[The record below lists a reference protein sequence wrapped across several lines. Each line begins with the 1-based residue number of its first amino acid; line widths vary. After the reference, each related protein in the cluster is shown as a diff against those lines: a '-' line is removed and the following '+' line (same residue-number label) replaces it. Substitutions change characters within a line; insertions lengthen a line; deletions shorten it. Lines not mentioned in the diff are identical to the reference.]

1 MLELASLKFSVN
13 TDQLKEAA
21 DKLDALA
28 KKAGDLGKA
37 TRALTEDEKKR
48 AKVAVDNAKAAD
60 LNAAA
65 ELKLA
70 QAREKDA
77 QAAERNAKASKV
89 VTEANIKQAES
100 SAKIEVQSQ
109 KKVRAN
115 NSEIE
120 SLDKLTKSL
129 ADYRTKVE
137 FVEQGNT
144 RVEASILTMAKNL
157 GATSEQMQTFGDL
170 FDRMRKMQKGD
181 AFDGST
187 GALRKLKLELEV
199 SQQLLKNFGT
209 SGALTRSQMMD
220 LGRALHQVEAEGKQ
234 FNLTQSQISAKQE
247 EVRKEFIATAQS
259 MNTIESEYKQL
270 RTSATQT
277 ADAHVKAYEKEQSAR
292 HRATVSFNDYLEKVG
307 QTKLATK
314 ELYSQGVFSRT
325 TINQFV
331 ELERRAKEAGVS
343 LEELNKIKVDFA
355 RMDAGNAGLKFQSDL
370 IKGLTTQVLALGA
383 AYMSIQGVVQ
393 AGSFFIKT
401 ADDMKLLK
409 SRLDIAG
416 EGTVNFKRDF
426 GNLVKIANDAR
437 SPIEA
442 VTTVFTRLVPIMP
455 AMGKGV
461 KEATQVTEALTKML
475 RISGR
480 GAQEASSAML
490 QFSQAMAK
498 GKLDGDEFRSLA
510 ENLPEVLREIERQ
523 TGKTRAE
530 IMLMS
535 SAGMLSSTMITEVMI
550 KALEKLNK
558 QMKDLPETVEGS
570 TQVLKNNFT
579 LLVKSM
585 DEAMGISDKLAGA
598 ILKVAEAVKAAA
610 DAGPGL
616 SGLLTGLAT
625 FAGSAVIVGMGA
637 LAVNLGKVALGYGL
651 IQGAVSSF
659 SGFLMR
665 NPVGL
670 AILGLSAVAGVNDYM
685 KKQQEQV
692 QSVEEGTAKLKQ
704 AMSKQ
709 KIAQDN
715 VTRLEA
721 KGSNTVAINTAKN
734 SLAEVD
740 RIVDTLKKNLAQFEE
755 DYAKTAQE
763 KFRAGL
769 SAREREAKGLS
780 GLTSQYEDFGGL
792 KQAKGL
798 NSEYKKNIGAV
809 EANLSVAVKEADF
822 NLQQAYTEIAKL
834 DIKEADKVIRRQ
846 QAETLANKAKLEAAR
861 LTQDN
866 LKLLDKKLK
875 DDVDKLNRK
884 EAGPTKQATSEGYG
898 VQNDSILENLK
909 KRYEAEMKTIREG
922 ETSKQQLLASSGAV
936 GAELFQKQYQIADEA
951 NKAESARANQYY
963 TEVNAQTEDL
973 IKKANENYARFVKEQ
988 SGKEGFSEA
997 NKKMQESRDNYI
1009 RKLNEGLKTT
1019 GIQIDELNNRNSI
1032 DLFTRLGKDINEAGK
1047 EIIKL
1052 NKEITN
1058 LINKEVELKAE
1069 RDASEQAQIDSI
1081 GLTEKQIVMLK
1092 AETDERNRL
1101 SKEKQKV
1108 FADAEIAKANLQG
1121 MIDKQKELKITSV
1134 DALIASLD
1142 MDESIKEKEKALKAL
1157 NITMDQY
1164 NGLLATLPQ
1173 EQAARALRELN
1184 RNEVKEFS
1192 NKIAD
1197 ALMLG
1202 LSSGAKTGS
1211 RAIRKIIM
1219 DELKK
1224 PITITVQALVSTAMN
1239 AITGGG
1245 SNGILGSVTN
1255 LLGMGNNP
1263 LASIGSF
1270 FGMGSGSSVG
1280 SVLSGMNGLGSV
1292 GATFGSALSSA
1303 TGGLSLLAETAG
1315 TSAIP
1320 SLAALGEAS
1329 FGTVTAMDTAATSLA
1344 TALPLSEAGLSLG
1357 AAAGGSTLGAIGSA
1371 LMTAAPYLA
1380 AAYVLYKGFTSG
1392 PKRVVGTGISGTF
1405 GQTGFEGNSYQDW
1418 KKSGGWFTDSKSG
1431 TDLKA
1436 LDSNTDKGL
1445 DNSFITLKLN
1455 AIASAKALGLTTDS
1469 IINFSKTVRVEFGQN
1484 ADENNAKM
1492 QEMLNGMSDDIA
1504 RILIPSIDSM
1514 AVAGERAKDT
1524 FARLALN
1531 LTSINSMVGNLG
1543 LKLIDVSV
1551 VGAVASSALADM
1563 FGGLDKLKEATSTYY
1578 DSFYSD
1584 AEKMTLSAKLMQDSL
1599 TAVDKG
1605 LTLPKTKEEFRKM
1618 VDVLDLNTEYGRNLY
1633 AVLVKIAPTFDTFT
1647 TAIETI
1653 KTKVKE
1659 AASTLRESIFTATY
1673 GTKLPEQQLSSLK
1686 ESFDSL
1692 IASAAL
1698 QSGDELAGTSEKIS
1712 SSLQPLLDKVK
1723 EVYASGP
1730 EYFKLQ
1736 EEILSKAGMIANRSD
1751 NLGTYEDRSLASLT
1765 DISSI
1770 LAKINESGQLTVVN
1784 LEKLIGYGNV
1794 TNPVDTS
1801 TPVNPSQVL
1810 IVKANNEAS
1819 SILAKLNAKS
1829 LADGL
1834 TSQIAES
1841 LSKIDAFK
1849 ESGVQ
1854 GGTSNSL
1861 YNAVTYKTRFA
1872 KYLADLAALTGVLD
1886 SLQNQQNYQN
1896 SIAGDIGS
1904 QDTEAKLNALR
1915 KQITDAG
1922 GVPAFAKGAAF
1933 SGGVVKEPTLFNMGL
1948 MGEAGAEG
1956 ILPLAKTP
1964 SGALGVQSVGVGSQE
1979 VSERLVESNRHLG
1992 ALVRLQQASN
2002 LKIIEKLS
2010 EVEQRLEG
2018 IETAA
2023 RLEATA

>member
-21 DKLDALA
+21 DKLDTLA
-28 KKAGDLGKA
+28 KKAGDLGKV
-37 TRALTEDEKKR
+37 TKELSVSEKNLAIA
-48 AKVAVDNAKAAD
+48 AKESAKAAD

-77 QAAERNAKASKV
+77 KATEHSAKASKV

-100 SAKIEVQSQ
+100 NAKVEVQQQRKIKAAST
-109 KKVRAN
+109 
-115 NSEIE
+115 E
-120 SLDKLTKSL
+120 SDAMGKLVKMYV
-129 ADYRTKVE
+129 DYTSKVE
-137 FVEQGNT
+137 FVEQGNS
-144 RVEASILTMAKNL
+144 RVEAGMLTLAKNL
-157 GATSEQMQTFGDL
+157 GATASDLSNFNEL

-331 ELERRAKEAGVS
+331 ELERRAKEAGIS
-343 LEELNKIKVDFA
+343 LQELNKIKADFA

-383 AYMSIQGVVQ
+383 AYMSIQGIVQ

-550 KALEKLNK
+550 KALGKLNE
-558 QMKDLPETVEGS
+558 QMKKMPEAVEGA
-570 TQVLKNNFT
+570 TTVLKNNFT

-670 AILGLSAVAGVNDYM
+670 AILGLSALAGVNDYM

-692 QSVEEGTAKLKQ
+692 QSVEEGTEKLKK
-704 AMSKQ
+704 AMSQQ

-809 EANLSVAVKEADF
+809 EANLSVAVKQADF
-822 NLQQAYTEIAKL
+822 DLQQAYTDIAKL

-898 VQNDSILENLK
+898 VQNDAILENLK
-909 KRYEAEMKTIREG
+909 KRYDAEMKTIREG

-951 NKAESARANQYY
+951 NKAESARAKQYY
-963 TEVNAQTEDL
+963 NEVNAQTEDL

-1009 RKLNEGLKTT
+1009 NKLNEGLKTT
-1019 GIQIDELNNRNSI
+1019 GIQITELNNRNSI

-1058 LINKEVELKAE
+1058 LIDKEVELKAE
-1069 RDASEQAQIDSI
+1069 RDASEQSQIDSI
-1081 GLTEKQIVMLK
+1081 GLTEKQIAMLK
-1092 AETDERNRL
+1092 AETEERNRL

-1197 ALMLG
+1197 ALMQG
-1202 LSSGAKTGS
+1202 LSGGAKTGS

-1224 PITITVQALVSTAMN
+1224 PITITVQALVSGLVGN
-1239 AITGGG
+1239 LTGGG
-1245 SNGILGSVTN
+1245 SNGVLGSLTSM
-1255 LLGMGNNP
+1255 LGLGNNP
-1263 LASIGSF
+1263 LASVANL
-1270 FGMGSGSSVG
+1270 FGMGSGGIAGAAS
-1280 SVLSGMNGLGSV
+1280 
-1292 GATFGSALSSA
+1292 GATTGSDAA
-1303 TGGLSLLAETAG
+1303 
-1315 TSAIP
+1315 
-1320 SLAALGEAS
+1320 LAALGYAGPSALGAGAAS
-1329 FGTVTAMDTAATSLA
+1329 S
-1344 TALPLSEAGLSLG
+1344 AGIMASLG
-1357 AAAGGSTLGAIGSA
+1357 SVTSMLGPIAAAAGVAKLIQGDFKLAGLGDLSILLPGMSRLFGMGSKKT
-1371 LMTAAPYLA
+1371 TA
-1380 AAYVLYKGFTSG
+1380 S
-1392 PKRVVGTGISGTF
+1392 GISGTF
-1405 GQTGFEGNSYQDW
+1405 GSDGFSGNSFQDW
-1418 KKSGGWFTDSKSG
+1418 KQKGGLFRDDKKG
-1431 TDLKA
+1431 TKLGA
-1436 LDSNTDKGL
+1436 LDSET
-1445 DNSFITLKLN
+1445 DNSLDKAFSALKLS
-1455 AIASAKALGLTTDS
+1455 AIESAKAMNLTVDS
-1469 IINFSKTVRVEFGQN
+1469 IVNFSKTVRVEFGQN
-1484 ADENNAKM
+1484 ADENNKKM
-1492 QEMLNGMSDDIA
+1492 QEMLDGMSDDIA

-1514 AVAGERAKDT
+1514 AAAGEKAKDT

-1543 LKLIDVSV
+1543 LKLVDVSV
-1551 VGAVASSALADM
+1551 VGAVASSALANM

-1633 AVLVKIAPTFDTFT
+1633 SVLVKIAPTFDTFT
-1647 TAIETI
+1647 TAIETV

-1659 AASTLRESIFTATY
+1659 AASTLRESIFNATY
-1673 GTKLPEQQLSSLK
+1673 GTKLPEQQLGSLK

-1751 NLGTYEDRSLASLT
+1751 KLGTYEDRSLASLT

-1770 LAKINESGQLTVVN
+1770 LVKINESGKLTVAN
-1784 LEKLIGYGNV
+1784 LEKLIGYGNTV
-1794 TNPVDTS
+1794 NPVDS
-1801 TPVNPSQVL
+1801 ASNPISASQIA
-1810 IVKANNEAS
+1810 IVKATNEAS
-1819 SILAKLNAKS
+1819 LILEKISAQSKAEN
-1829 LADGL
+1829 LAP
-1834 TSQIAES
+1834 QIAEALAKVEALKQAGPAKNS
-1841 LSKIDAFK
+1841 NIWGEAISK
-1849 ESGVQ
+1849 ESNLYKYNTLLAEL
-1854 GGTSNSL
+1854 TSTL
-1861 YNAVTYKTRFA
+1861 GLLQYNKQY
-1872 KYLADLAALTGVLD
+1872 
-1886 SLQNQQNYQN
+1886 NE
-1896 SIAGDIGS
+1896 SIAGDISS

-1922 GVPAFAKGAAF
+1922 GTPAFAKGAAF

-1956 ILPLAKTP
+1956 ILPLAKTS
-1964 SGALGVQSVGVGSQE
+1964 SGALGVQAVGVGSQE

>member
-1 MLELASLKFSVN
+1 MLELASLKFSVD
-13 TDQLKEAA
+13 TSRLEATA
-21 DKLDALA
+21 KLLDTVAQ
-28 KKAGDLGKA
+28 KAGELGKA
-37 TRALTEDEKKR
+37 TRALTEDEKKQTK
-48 AKVAVDNAKAAD
+48 AAIESAKAAD
-60 LNAAA
+60 LQAAT

-70 QAREKDA
+70 KIREKDA
-77 QAAERNAKASKV
+77 QVVERNARAAKTAAESS
-89 VTEANIKQAES
+89 IRQAES
-100 SAKIEVQSQ
+100 AAKLEAIQLR
-109 KKVRAN
+109 KIKGN

-129 ADYRTKVE
+129 ADYKSKVE

-157 GATSEQMQTFGDL
+157 GATSEQMKTFGDL

-209 SGALTRSQMMD
+209 SGALTRSQMTE

-234 FNLTQSQISAKQE
+234 FNLTQAQIAAQQDI
-247 EVRKEFIATAQS
+247 VRKEFIATAQAANS
-259 MNTIESEYKQL
+259 IDAQLKQL
-270 RTSATQT
+270 RQSTTQT
-277 ADAHVKAYEKEQSAR
+277 ADAHVKAYEKEQAAR
-292 HRATVSFNDYLEKVG
+292 HRAIVSFNDYLEKVG

-331 ELERRAKEAGVS
+331 ELERRAKEAGIS
-343 LEELNKIKVDFA
+343 LEQLNQIKSEFGK
-355 RMDAGNAGLKFQSDL
+355 MDAGNAGLKFQHDL

-393 AGSFFIKT
+393 AGAFFIKT

-416 EGTVNFKRDF
+416 EGTINFKRDF

-498 GKLDGDEFRSLA
+498 GKLDGDEFRSIA
-510 ENLPEVLREIERQ
+510 ENLPEVLRVLEKQ

-535 SAGMLSSTMITEVMI
+535 SAGMLTSTMMTEAMI
-550 KALEKLNK
+550 KSLDKLNEQLK
-558 QMKDLPETVEGS
+558 KMPETVEGA
-570 TQVLKNNFT
+570 TTVLKNNFT
-579 LLVKSM
+579 LLVTKM
-585 DEAMGISDKLAGA
+585 DEASGVSDKLAKS
-598 ILKVAEAVKAAA
+598 ILDVASGVKNLA
-610 DAGPGL
+610 DSGPGV
-616 SGLLTGLAT
+616 SAIMAGISAFASASVLTGLA
-625 FAGSAVIVGMGA
+625 
-637 LAVNLGKVALGYGL
+637 GL
-651 IQGAVSSF
+651 
-659 SGFLMR
+659 
-665 NPVGL
+665 
-670 AILGLSAVAGVNDYM
+670 
-685 KKQQEQV
+685 
-692 QSVEEGTAKLKQ
+692 
-704 AMSKQ
+704 
-709 KIAQDN
+709 
-715 VTRLEA
+715 
-721 KGSNTVAINTAKN
+721 
-734 SLAEVD
+734 
-740 RIVDTLKKNLAQFEE
+740 
-755 DYAKTAQE
+755 
-763 KFRAGL
+763 
-769 SAREREAKGLS
+769 
-780 GLTSQYEDFGGL
+780 
-792 KQAKGL
+792 
-798 NSEYKKNIGAV
+798 
-809 EANLSVAVKEADF
+809 
-822 NLQQAYTEIAKL
+822 
-834 DIKEADKVIRRQ
+834 
-846 QAETLANKAKLEAAR
+846 AAR
-861 LTQDN
+861 LIAIAAGYSGVMAAVSGFAGFLVSNPIGLALVGIGLATGVSAFIEAQRTQVRSLSEGND
-866 LKLLDKKLK
+866 KLKKLK
-875 DDVDKLNRK
+875 DERTQILADMSKEMTRVEVLGSVGGGEVQTRIAPGMGRIKAMLDQNTKDQELVSKTLVQFSKTQAQTAEEQFRKTLTPAQMQAKSPEQMLADSGFDTHSKKGLSADYLKQSQELYDGLDKQIKTHNFNYEQSVKSIKDLGLPPQEQDARLKQALEDRKKAVQRTSDATLNMVTELKRKYQEGVDSIDKK
-884 EAGPTKQATSEGYG
+884 EKGPTKQATSEGYG
-898 VQNDSILENLK
+898 VQNDAILENLK
-909 KRYEAEMKTIREG
+909 KRYDAEMKTIREG

-963 TEVNAQTEDL
+963 NEVNAQTEDL

-997 NKKMQESRDNYI
+997 NKKMIESRDNYI
-1009 RKLNEGLKTT
+1009 KKLNEGLKTT
-1019 GIQIDELNNRNSI
+1019 GIQITELNNRNSI

-1081 GLTEKQIVMLK
+1081 GLTEKQIAMLK

-1108 FADAEIAKANLQG
+1108 FADVEIAKANLQN
-1121 MIDKQKELKITSV
+1121 MIAKQKELAGSALTYTREE
-1134 DALIASLD
+1134 DALNSAIEDQQVKLA
-1142 MDESIKEKEKALKAL
+1142 AL

-1197 ALMLG
+1197 ALMQG
-1202 LSSGAKTGS
+1202 LSGGAKTGS

-1224 PITITVQALVSTAMN
+1224 PITITVQALVSGLVGN
-1239 AITGGG
+1239 LTGGG
-1245 SNGILGSVTN
+1245 SNGVLGSLTSM
-1255 LLGMGNNP
+1255 LGLGNNP
-1263 LASIGSF
+1263 LASVANF
-1270 FGMGSGSSVG
+1270 FGMGSGGIAGVASGAAAG
-1280 SVLSGMNGLGSV
+1280 SD
-1292 GATFGSALSSA
+1292 AA
-1303 TGGLSLLAETAG
+1303 
-1315 TSAIP
+1315 
-1320 SLAALGEAS
+1320 LAALGYAGPSALGAGAAS
-1329 FGTVTAMDTAATSLA
+1329 TGIMASLGSVASMLGPIAAAVGVAKLVQGDFK
-1344 TALPLSEAGLSLG
+1344 LAGLGDLSILLPG
-1357 AAAGGSTLGAIGSA
+1357 MSRLFGMGSKKT
-1371 LMTAAPYLA
+1371 TA
-1380 AAYVLYKGFTSG
+1380 
-1392 PKRVVGTGISGTF
+1392 TGISGTF
-1405 GQTGFEGNSYQDW
+1405 DSGGFSGNTFQDW
-1418 KKSGGWFTDSKSG
+1418 KQKGGLFRDDKKG
-1431 TDLKA
+1431 TKLGA
-1436 LDSNTDKGL
+1436 LDSET
-1445 DNSFITLKLN
+1445 DNSLDKAFSALKLS
-1455 AIASAKALGLTTDS
+1455 AIESAKAMNLTVDS
-1469 IINFSKTVRVEFGQN
+1469 IVNFSKTVRVEFGQN

-1504 RILIPSIDSM
+1504 RILIPSIDSI
-1514 AVAGERAKDT
+1514 AAAGERAKDT

-1647 TAIETI
+1647 TAIETV

-1956 ILPLAKTP
+1956 ILPLTRTS
-1964 SGALGVQSVGVGSQE
+1964 SGSLGVQSVGVGSQE

>member
-28 KKAGDLGKA
+28 KKAGDLGKV
-37 TRALTEDEKKR
+37 TKDLSISEKNLAVA
-48 AKVAVDNAKAAD
+48 AKESAKAAD

-77 QAAERNAKASKV
+77 KAAEHNAKASKA

-100 SAKIEVQSQ
+100 SAKVELQQQ
-109 KKVRAN
+109 KKIKAAGT
-115 NSEIE
+115 E
-120 SLDKLTKSL
+120 SDAMGKLVKMYV
-129 ADYRTKVE
+129 DYTSKVE
-137 FVEQGNT
+137 FVEQGNS
-144 RVEASILTMAKNL
+144 RVEAGMLTLAKNL
-157 GATSEQMQTFGDL
+157 GATASDLSNFNEL

-343 LEELNKIKVDFA
+343 LEELNKIKAEFGK
-355 RMDAGNAGLKFQSDL
+355 MDAGNAGLKFQHDL

-383 AYMSIQGVVQ
+383 AYMSIQGIVQ
-393 AGSFFIKT
+393 AGAFFIKT

-510 ENLPEVLREIERQ
+510 ENLPEVLRVLEKQ

-535 SAGMLSSTMITEVMI
+535 SAGMLTSTMMTEAMI
-550 KALEKLNK
+550 KSLDKLNEQLK
-558 QMKDLPETVEGS
+558 KMPETVEGA
-570 TQVLKNNFT
+570 TTVLKNNFT
-579 LLVKSM
+579 LLVAKM
-585 DEAMGISDKLAGA
+585 DEASGISGKLASA
-598 ILKVAEAVKAAA
+598 ILSVAEGVKAVS
-610 DAGPGL
+610 DAGPGMTAVIIGISSFAAAGTIAL
-616 SGLLTGLAT
+616 IGGLAAKLIAVAAGYT
-625 FAGSAVIVGMGA
+625 EIFTAVSGFAAFLAANPIGLALVGIGLAAGVVSFVNAQETQVRSLKEGNDKIKKLTVERQELGAQLSNVMSGKKADGSLLNDLATGA
-637 LAVNLGKVALGYGL
+637 LGGLSKEGEIRRIQKQLADNKALELTLKKGIEQYNKDEFKTAEQEFRSKL
-651 IQGAVSSF
+651 TPAQMQAKSPEQMLAD
-659 SGFLMR
+659 SGFDTHSKK
-665 NPVGL
+665 
-670 AILGLSAVAGVNDYM
+670 GLSADYL
-685 KKQQEQV
+685 KQSQELYDGLDKQIKTHNFNYEQSVKSIKDLGLPPQEQD
-692 QSVEEGTAKLKQ
+692 ARLKQ
-704 AMSKQ
+704 ALEDRKKAVQRTSDATLNM
-709 KIAQDN
+709 
-715 VTRLEA
+715 VTELKRKYQE
-721 KGSNTVAINTAKN
+721 G
-734 SLAEVD
+734 VD
-740 RIVDTLKKNLAQFEE
+740 SI
-755 DYAKTAQE
+755 
-763 KFRAGL
+763 
-769 SAREREAKGLS
+769 
-780 GLTSQYEDFGGL
+780 
-792 KQAKGL
+792 
-798 NSEYKKNIGAV
+798 
-809 EANLSVAVKEADF
+809 
-822 NLQQAYTEIAKL
+822 
-834 DIKEADKVIRRQ
+834 
-846 QAETLANKAKLEAAR
+846 
-861 LTQDN
+861 
-866 LKLLDKKLK
+866 DKKEK
-875 DDVDKLNRK
+875 
-884 EAGPTKQATSEGYG
+884 GPTKQATSEGYG
-898 VQNDSILENLK
+898 VQNDAILENLK

-997 NKKMQESRDNYI
+997 NKKMIESRDNYI

-1081 GLTEKQIVMLK
+1081 GLTEKQIAMLK

-1121 MIDKQKELKITSV
+1121 MIGMQQKMVTTTYDQLASWLVMDLQIDSQKEKL
-1134 DALIASLD
+1134 A
-1142 MDESIKEKEKALKAL
+1142 AL
-1157 NITMDQY
+1157 NITMETY

-1197 ALMLG
+1197 ALMQG
-1202 LSSGAKTGS
+1202 LSGGAKTGS

-1224 PITITVQALVSTAMN
+1224 PITITVQALVSGLVGN
-1239 AITGGG
+1239 LTGGG
-1245 SNGILGSVTN
+1245 SNGVLGSLTSM
-1255 LLGMGNNP
+1255 LGLGNNP
-1263 LASIGSF
+1263 LASVANF
-1270 FGMGSGSSVG
+1270 FGMGSGGIAGAASGAAAG
-1280 SVLSGMNGLGSV
+1280 SD
-1292 GATFGSALSSA
+1292 AA
-1303 TGGLSLLAETAG
+1303 
-1315 TSAIP
+1315 
-1320 SLAALGEAS
+1320 LAALGYAGPSSLGTGAAS
-1329 FGTVTAMDTAATSLA
+1329 AGIMASLGSVASMLGPIAAAVGVAKLVQGDFK
-1344 TALPLSEAGLSLG
+1344 LAGLGDLSILLPG
-1357 AAAGGSTLGAIGSA
+1357 MSRLFGMGSKKT
-1371 LMTAAPYLA
+1371 TA
-1380 AAYVLYKGFTSG
+1380 
-1392 PKRVVGTGISGTF
+1392 TGISGTF
-1405 GQTGFEGNSYQDW
+1405 DSGGFSGNTFQDW
-1418 KKSGGWFTDSKSG
+1418 KQKGGLFRDDKKG
-1431 TDLKA
+1431 TKLGA
-1436 LDSNTDKGL
+1436 LDSET
-1445 DNSFITLKLN
+1445 DNSLDKAFSALKLS
-1455 AIASAKALGLTTDS
+1455 AIESAKAMNLTVDS
-1469 IINFSKTVRVEFGQN
+1469 IVNFSKTVRVEFGQN

-1647 TAIETI
+1647 TAIETV

-1956 ILPLAKTP
+1956 ILPLTRTS
-1964 SGALGVQSVGVGSQE
+1964 SGSLGVQSVGVGSQE